1 MCVIIWRY
9 MRPRYLIAFP
19 LVILAFC
26 FSEAKCAAQSDMI
39 WRVGG
44 QYGVLGITY
53 FKDKTEDFTMSLT
66 LGFDM
71 AVKDTPWRLG
81 VEGGV
86 MNQGIADYFFEEDEP
101 DHFVRP
107 NFIYAG
113 AFTEYGFHVWRQPLF
128 CRAGLGYALESD
140 MWVHHVETKHVP
152 IVITGFGYDLDYFK
166 AMLNGY
172 IAPGGILV
180 VTLSGGFYFGR
191 RRK

>member
-1 MCVIIWRY
+1 

-19 LVILAFC
+19 LVILACC

-107 NFIYAG
+107 NYIYAG
-113 AFTEYGFHVWRQPLF
+113 A
-128 CRAGLGYALESD
+128 
-140 MWVHHVETKHVP
+140 
-152 IVITGFGYDLDYFK
+152 VITGFGYDLDFFK